1 MKTLII
7 VTHSDMGHSTINKR
21 WIEELGKYLEEYII
35 S

>member
-7 VTHSDMGHSTINKR
+7 VTHSDMGHSIINKH
-21 WIEELGKYLEEYII
+21 WIEELGKYLEEYTI